1 MNFGEKLKTTRKEH
15 GYSQEALAELLGISR
30 QAVCKWE
37 NSQGYPEIDTLVSIS
52 QILGVSVDYLL
63 KEEECKNETSGF
75 YVSSEMLDGFLNFK
89 YGFAKRITIG
99 VCLMFMSS
107 VFFVKGSVISEILES
122 LCMLVGIAILI
133 LQLVVPNHYK
143 TLYNQELLFNGT
155 TISSFKKKYY
165 HNRRL
170 YACAFIAGFGL
181 LFFSEIFVRICIG
194 ENVDKVIIMNI
205 ETFMDVLAIG
215 IFLLCGLLFK
225 TDRFIMNKMEEGSR
239 TSNTWLYAALPITVI
254 AVIIG
259 FFSNAWSPIMPMIFF
274 GCILLYK
281 LYKEKGERK

>member
-63 KEEECKNETSGF
+63 KEEECKNETNGF

-89 YGFAKRITIG
+89 HGSAKRITIG
-99 VCLMFMSS
+99 VSLMLMSS

-122 LCMLVGIAILI
+122 LCMLAGIAILI
-133 LQLVVPNHYK
+133 LQLATPNHYK
-143 TLYNQELLFNGT
+143 ILYNQELIFNGMT
-155 TISSFKKKYY
+155 VNSFKTKYN

-170 YACAFIAGFGL
+170 YARAFIAGFGL
-181 LFFSEIFVRICIG
+181 LFFSEIFVKICIG
-194 ENVDKVIIMNI
+194 ESFNKIIVMNI

-215 IFLLCGLLFK
+215 IFLLCGLLLK
-225 TDRFIMNKMEEGSR
+225 TDKFIMNKMEEGSR
-239 TSNTWLYAALPITVI
+239 ASNAWLYAALPITVI
-254 AVIIG
+254 AVVIG
-259 FFSNAWSPIMPMIFF
+259 FFSNVWSPIMPIIFF
-274 GCILLYK
+274 ACILLYK
-281 LYKEKGERK
+281 LYKEKNERK

>member
-107 VFFVKGSVISEILES
+107 VFFCK
-122 LCMLVGIAILI
+122 
-133 LQLVVPNHYK
+133 
-143 TLYNQELLFNGT
+143 
-155 TISSFKKKYY
+155 
-165 HNRRL
+165 R
-170 YACAFIAGFGL
+170 
-181 LFFSEIFVRICIG
+181 
-194 ENVDKVIIMNI
+194 
-205 ETFMDVLAIG
+205 
-215 IFLLCGLLFK
+215 
-225 TDRFIMNKMEEGSR
+225 
-239 TSNTWLYAALPITVI
+239 
-254 AVIIG
+254 
-259 FFSNAWSPIMPMIFF
+259 
-274 GCILLYK
+274 
-281 LYKEKGERK
+281 